1 MILRNRPRV
10 QELLCKALQAWQAAG
25 LSPSVISFNVSP
37 KAFRDGTFASRL
49 RETMVRYGISPGQL
63 QVKFTEGT
71 LTERSD
77 IVHQEIRELHE
88 N

>member
-1 MILRNRPRV
+1 
-10 QELLCKALQAWQAAG
+10 
-25 LSPSVISFNVSP
+25 
-37 KAFRDGTFASRL
+37 
-49 RETMVRYGISPGQL
+49 MVRYGISPGQL

-77 IVHQEIRELHE
+77 IVHQEIHELHE

>member
-1 MILRNRPRV
+1 
-10 QELLCKALQAWQAAG
+10 
-25 LSPSVISFNVSP
+25 VSP

>member
-1 MILRNRPRV
+1 MRGK
-10 QELLCKALQAWQAAG
+10 QQG
-25 LSPSVISFNVSP
+25 LEPPVISFNVSP

-49 RETMVRYGISPGQL
+49 RETTARYGISPGQL
-63 QVKFTEGT
+63 QVEFTEGT